1 MTDYVWDIETDGLLD
16 DVTKIHV
23 LSYASTDDGVVHSI
37 TEYEEIKTFLLGA
50 DRLIGHNIV
59 RYDVP
64 VIKKLLGIE
73 VKAELVD
80 TLALSWYINFNRL
93 RHGLAHYGEEYGVP
107 KPVVDDW
114 ENLSVAEYTHRCEE
128 DVKINLQLWQQ
139 LNKKLVRLYHDD
151 EKERRII
158 RYLTF
163 KMQCAATQEALGWRL
178 DVTKAQALYDELES
192 LKGEKEEALADA
204 MPTRI
209 LTKKLNPP
217 GDRLYKKDGE
227 ISVAGEKWLQA
238 LSENFLPPSTNQ
250 PITVRDGEERANP
263 NSSDQVKEWLYD
275 LGWRP
280 RTFKY
285 IRGENYG
292 EERKIPQVRKDSEL
306 CDSVLELIDQHPE
319 VGILDGLTVISHRLS
334 VVKGFLTSHKDGI
347 LKAEVAGLT
356 NTFRFKH
363 TKPLVNLPG
372 VDKPWGKEIRGCLI
386 APEGYTLCGS
396 DMVSLED
403 TTKRHYMQPID
414 PEYVAEMSREGY
426 DPHLDLA
433 KFAGAVTQEDIDKHN
448 TGEVSLSALRKKYKA
463 ANYSC
468 IYGVGA
474 VQLSRTT
481 GMTKKEAKKLI
492 DAYWGRNHSVKTLS
506 EAQKVRTIGDE
517 TWLLNPV
524 SGFWHNLRSDKDR
537 FSTLNQSTGVF
548 CFDTWIAI
556 LSKSGLWPIGQFHDE
571 VILAVPKGQEEAT
584 ASQLRAAMK
593 LANNKFKLNVPLDID
608 VQFGSNYASI
618 H

>member
-1 MTDYVWDIETDGLLD
+1 MTEYVFDIESDGLLD
-16 DVTKIHV
+16 EATKIHV
-23 LSYASTDDGVVHSI
+23 LSYTDMEGVVKTLTS
-37 TEYEEIKTFLLGA
+37 YDDMRTFLLGA
-50 DRLIGHNIV
+50 DKLIGHNIV
-59 RYDVP
+59 RYDLPLV
-64 VIKKLLGIE
+64 KKILGIE
-73 VKAELVD
+73 VKADVVD
-80 TLALSWYINFNRL
+80 TLVLSWYLHFNKV
-93 RHGLAHYGEEYGVP
+93 RHGLAQYGEEYGVP

-128 DVKINLQLWQQ
+128 DVKINLKLWQQ
-139 LNKKLVRLYHDD
+139 LSKKLKRLYHDE
-151 EKERRII
+151 EKEKRIV

-163 KMQCAATQEALGWRL
+163 KMKCAATQEALGWRL
-178 DVTKAQALYDELES
+178 DVVKAQAHYDELEA
-192 LKGEKEEALADA
+192 LKVEKQEALAEA
-204 MPTRI
+204 MPKRI
-209 LTKKLNPP
+209 LTKKMNPVP
-217 GDRLYKKDGE
+217 EDALYKVNGE
-227 ISVAGEKWLQA
+227 LSIRGQNWLQA
-238 LSENFLPPSTNQ
+238 LADNYLPPSTNQ
-250 PITVRDGEERANP
+250 PITVRNGEERGNP
-263 NSSDQVKEWLYD
+263 NSNDQVKDWLYD
-275 LGWRP
+275 LGWKP

-306 CDSVLELIDQHPE
+306 CESVLELIEEHPVVE
-319 VGILDGLTVISHRLS
+319 LLDGLTVITHRLS
-334 VVKGFLTSHKDGI
+334 VLKGFLESHKDGV
-347 LKAEVAGLT
+347 LKAEIAGLT

-363 TKPLVNLPG
+363 MKPLVNLPG

-403 TTKRHYMQPID
+403 TTKRHYMQPLD
-414 PEYVAEMSREGY
+414 PDYVAEMSLDGY

-448 TGEVSLSALRKKYKA
+448 TGEKDLSALRKKYKA

-474 VQLSRTT
+474 QKLARAT
-481 GMTKKEAKKLI
+481 GMKQREAKKLI
-492 DAYWGRNHSVKTLS
+492 EAYWGRNWAVKKLS
-506 EAQKVRTIGDE
+506 EEQKVRTIGDE

-556 LSKSGLWPIGQFHDE
+556 LSTGGLWPIGQFHDE
-571 VILAVPKGQEEAT
+571 VILAIPKGQEEDTEALLKK
-584 ASQLRAAMK
+584 AIGM
-593 LANNKFKLNVPLDID
+593 ANNKFKLNVPLDVD

>member
-1 MTDYVWDIETDGLLD
+1 MTEYVFDIEADNLLD
-16 DVTKIHV
+16 DATKIHV
-23 LSYASTDDGVVHSI
+23 LSYAVPDGAVVSI
-37 TEYEEIKTFLLGA
+37 TDYDEMRSFFLSA

-59 RYDVP
+59 RYDIPLVE
-64 VIKKLLGIE
+64 KLLGIK
-73 VKAELVD
+73 VKADLVD
-80 TLALSWYINFNRL
+80 TLVLSWYLNFKRA
-93 RHGLAHYGEEYGVP
+93 RHGLAQYGDEYGVP

-139 LNKKLVRLYHDD
+139 LSKKLRRLYHDE
-151 EKERRII
+151 EKEKRIV

-163 KMQCAATQEALGWRL
+163 KMKCAATQEALGWRL
-178 DVTKAQALYDELES
+178 DVDKAQRHYDDLEAL
-192 LKGEKEEALADA
+192 KVEKEKALADA
-204 MPTRI
+204 MPVRI
-209 LTKKLNPP
+209 LTRKVNPP
-217 GDRLYKKDGE
+217 AKVYKADGE
-227 ISVAGEKWLQA
+227 LSVVGERWFQA
-238 LSENFLPPSTNQ
+238 LADNYLPASTNQ
-250 PITVRDGEERANP
+250 PITVRTGEEKGNP
-263 NSSDQVKEWLYD
+263 NSNNQVKDWLYD
-275 LGWRP
+275 LGWKP

-306 CDSVLELIDQHPE
+306 CDSVLELIEQHPAVE
-319 VGILDGLTVISHRLS
+319 LLDGLTVITHRLS
-334 VVKGFLTSHKDGI
+334 VLKGFLESHKDGW

-363 TKPLVNLPG
+363 MKPLVNLPG
-372 VDKPWGKEIRGCLI
+372 VDKPWGKEIRGCLV
-386 APEGYTLCGS
+386 APDGHTLCGS

-403 TTKRHYMQPID
+403 TTKRHYMKPLD
-414 PEYVAEMSREGY
+414 PEYVAEMSQDGF
-426 DPHLDLA
+426 DSHLDLG

-448 TGEVSLSALRKKYKA
+448 KGERDLSALRKKYKA

-474 VQLSRTT
+474 ASLSRTT
-481 GMTKKEAKKLI
+481 GMKQREAKKLI
-492 DAYWGRNHSVKTLS
+492 EAYWERNWSVKKVS
-506 EAQKVRTIGDE
+506 EQQKVRTIGDE

-556 LSKSGLWPIGQFHDE
+556 LSTGGLWPIGQFHDE
-571 VILAVPKGQEEAT
+571 VILAVPDGQEDDTKALLKK
-584 ASQLRAAMK
+584 AIGM
-593 LANNKFKLNVPLDID
+593 ANNKFNLNVPLDVD
-608 VQFGSNYASI
+608 VQFGSNYAEI